1 MASLLVK
8 AFVRDC
14 EQVGDT
20 RVRARYGTL
29 SGAVG
34 IAANVLLFAAKLAVG
49 TLAGSVSIVADA
61 VNNLS
66 DAGSSIISLLGFKI
80 SEKPAD
86 RDHPFG
92 HGRTEYVAGLIIAF
106 LILLLGFELGRTSL
120 DKVLHPAPVETSAV
134 TLAVLAGSIACKVWL
149 WSFNRRI
156 GRAISSTT
164 ILATAQDS
172 LNDVVATS
180 AVLAA
185 AVVSLLTPLNL
196 DGYMGLAVAAFILFS
211 GYGVAKDTLGPLLG
225 QAPDSAL
232 VSEISRKVLSH
243 PQVLGIHDL
252 MVHNYGPGR
261 TFASLHAEVD
271 SSADILQSHDLIDN
285 IEKDLAQEMGIQM
298 VIHMD
303 PIVTNND
310 TVNAL
315 RQTVLECVQRVRP
328 DLSIH
333 DFRAVL
339 GETHSNL
346 IFDVMVPVDCPV
358 KNHDLCTQ
366 IGAQLREVDPRY
378 NAVITVDRGY
388 QVDYGER
395 RE

>member
-1 MASLLVK
+1 M
-8 AFVRDC
+8 
-14 EQVGDT
+14 
-20 RVRARYGTL
+20 
-29 SGAVG
+29 
-34 IAANVLLFAAKLAVG
+34 
-49 TLAGSVSIVADA
+49 
-61 VNNLS
+61 
-66 DAGSSIISLLGFKI
+66 
-80 SEKPAD
+80 
-86 RDHPFG
+86 
-92 HGRTEYVAGLIIAF
+92 
-106 LILLLGFELGRTSL
+106 
-120 DKVLHPAPVETSAV
+120 
-134 TLAVLAGSIACKVWL
+134 
-149 WSFNRRI
+149 
-156 GRAISSTT
+156 
-164 ILATAQDS
+164 
-172 LNDVVATS
+172 
-180 AVLAA
+180 
-185 AVVSLLTPLNL
+185 
-196 DGYMGLAVAAFILFS
+196 
-211 GYGVAKDTLGPLLG
+211 
-225 QAPDSAL
+225 
-232 VSEISRKVLSH
+232 
-243 PQVLGIHDL
+243 
-252 MVHNYGPGR
+252 
-261 TFASLHAEVD
+261 D